1 MSPAML
7 DERRLRNRACRMTA
21 GVGLLLLGGVL
32 ALACPAL
39 AQGLSVD
46 AEKGQL
52 SWTPGVGG
60 GPVEEYRV
68 KCGLAPGRYEL
79 PVVTLPP
86 VPRTQIARV
95 LPGPGKFFCVVA
107 AANQHGESAPSNE
120 VAVVLGA
127 ARGNADSPRP
137 ADPPKLASGANH
149 LIDPDEF
156 RIGPE
161 DVLLI
166 SVWKNDA
173 LTRTVTV
180 RPDGKISLPL
190 LNDVQAV
197 GLTPLELRDLLA
209 KRLTEYMPAPDVSV
223 SVTEVRSFKISVL
236 GEVSR
241 PGRYEFKSRTTVLEA
256 LSSAG
261 GLTPFASSS
270 RIVIL
275 RPDGNT
281 TQRILFDYR
290 RAINGKRADG
300 ILNRIVH
307 FGGGH
312 QENFFLRPGDIILV
326 P

>member
-1 MSPAML
+1 M
-7 DERRLRNRACRMTA
+7 
-21 GVGLLLLGGVL
+21 
-32 ALACPAL
+32 
-39 AQGLSVD
+39 
-46 AEKGQL
+46 
-52 SWTPGVGG
+52 
-60 GPVEEYRV
+60 
-68 KCGLAPGRYEL
+68 
-79 PVVTLPP
+79 
-86 VPRTQIARV
+86 
-95 LPGPGKFFCVVA
+95 
-107 AANQHGESAPSNE
+107 
-120 VAVVLGA
+120 
-127 ARGNADSPRP
+127 
-137 ADPPKLASGANH
+137 
-149 LIDPDEF
+149 
-156 RIGPE
+156 
-161 DVLLI
+161 LI

-209 KRLTEYMPAPDVSV
+209 KRLTGYMPAPDVSV
-223 SVTEVRSFKISVL
+223 SVTEVRSFKVSVL
-236 GEVSR
+236 GEVGR

>member
-1 MSPAML
+1 ML
-7 DERRLRNRACRMTA
+7 DERRLRDRARRSTA

-32 ALACPAL
+32 ALARPAL
-39 AQGLSVD
+39 GQGLSVD

-52 SWTPGVGG
+52 SWTPGGGG

-79 PVVTLPP
+79 PVVVLSASVTSTE
-86 VPRTQIARV
+86 VARV
-95 LPGPGKFFCVVA
+95 LPRPGKFFCVVA

-120 VAVVLGA
+120 VAVVLSA
-127 ARGNADSPRP
+127 ARGQTDSPRP
-137 ADPPKLASGANH
+137 SGPPKLASGTTQ
-149 LIDPDEF
+149 LVDPDEY

-180 RPDGKISLPL
+180 RPDGKVSLPL
-190 LNDVQAV
+190 LNDIQAV
-197 GLTPLELRDLLA
+197 GFTPLELRDLLA
-209 KRLTEYMPAPDVSV
+209 KRLTEYIPAPDVAV
-223 SVTEVRSFKISVL
+223 SVTEVRSFKVSVL

-241 PGRYEFKSRTTVLEA
+241 PGRYEFRTRTTVLEA
-256 LSSAG
+256 LSLAG

-270 RIVIL
+270 RIVVL
-275 RPDGNT
+275 RPDGPT
-281 TQRILFDYR
+281 TQRLVFDYR
-290 RAINGKRADG
+290 RAINGKRSDG
-300 ILNRIVH
+300 ILNKIVN
-307 FGGGH
+307 FGRGY
-312 QENFFLRPGDIILV
+312 QENFYLRPGDIILV